1 MILLIGDNHGRFRH
15 VLDAITFV
23 RASGM
28 GAISDV
34 IFLGDIEAQRP
45 FETEIAPILALGVE
59 VHWIVGNHDT
69 DSEENWRHLQGS
81 MHRRLDGRVTEIA
94 GLRIAGL
101 GGVFRGQIWF
111 PRDSKNAAAVEDP
124 AFQSYD
130 EFSAD
135 LGKKQGLKRRL
146 SKMDRIQMEAI
157 PDRIAKLMD
166 PTKNGQLRKHCS
178 TIFPDVVRSLSAQH
192 ADILLTHEAPGYH
205 RHGFDELTRLAQ
217 AMGVRMAV
225 HAHHHENLDH
235 GTDPH
240 GFAAFGV
247 GFCDVAMLDPATLEL
262 TFLPPA
268 VIEDGQIFE
277 ARNGPEG
284 EGENG

>member
-1 MILLIGDNHGRFRH
+1 
-15 VLDAITFV
+15 
-23 RASGM
+23 M

-69 DSEENWRHLQGS
+69 DSEENWRHLRDRCTVAWMAS
-81 MHRRLDGRVTEIA
+81 DRDRRAPDCRSRRRFSQPDLVPA
-94 GLRIAGL
+94 G
-101 GGVFRGQIWF
+101 FE
-111 PRDSKNAAAVEDP
+111 NAAAVEDP

-135 LGKKQGLKRRL
+135 LGKNRAQAPAIEDG
-146 SKMDRIQMEAI
+146 SDQMEAI

-247 GFCDVAMLDPATLEL
+247 GFCDVAMLD
-262 TFLPPA
+262 
-268 VIEDGQIFE
+268 QQ
-277 ARNGPEG
+277 RWN
-284 EGENG
+284 

>member
-1 MILLIGDNHGRFRH
+1 MILLCGDNHGRFGH
-15 VLDAITFV
+15 ILDAIEFV
-23 RASGM
+23 RASAM
-28 GAISDV
+28 GTISDV

-45 FETEIAPILALGVE
+45 FEIEIAPILALGVE

-81 MHRRLDGRVTEIA
+81 MHRRLDGKVTEIA

-101 GGVFRGQIWF
+101 GAVFRGQIWY
-111 PRDSKNAAAVEDP
+111 PRDSKNADAVAEPHFDS
-124 AFQSYD
+124 FTD
-130 EFSAD
+130 FEAD
-135 LGKKQGLKRRL
+135 LRR
-146 SKMDRIQMEAI
+146 RQ
-157 PDRIAKLMD
+157 PPRIAASID
-166 PTKNGQLRKHCS
+166 AVKNGTLRKHCS
-178 TIFPDVVRSLSAQH
+178 TIFPDVVRSLAAQR

-235 GTDPH
+235 GNEPH
-240 GFAAFGV
+240 GFEAYGV
-247 GFCDVAMLDPATLEL
+247 GFCDVAMLDPETLEL
-262 TFLPPA
+262 KFLPPA
-268 VIEDGQIFE
+268 IIEDGQIFE
-277 ARNGPEG
+277 ARNGSEG